1 MQQKTAT
8 TADARFAVQDAH
20 DIRLNKNAKFVNY
33 FFTNVIVAIVGIPSV
48 PKSYHLTM
56 NTIVIYVGQCVR
68 NVLVQNSSVG
78 PESHIAKYVVMEC
91 ITVELIILQMRAGDI
106 MAKCYVYDC
115 QNQAPKD
122 CDMGR
127 CALHCT
133 AAYCE
138 RHPKDEED
146 LPEPD
151 NTDYLGEDSDCI
163 DDRSDDDCG
172 AKNGRVF
179 HGEHNTITCSVCR
192 IIIEGPS
199 ADYAPT
205 GDYPD
210 TGEPEDDWS
219 DVPYFD

>member
-1 MQQKTAT
+1 MASVEV
-8 TADARFAVQDAH
+8 AVQAAH
-20 DIRLNKNAKFVNY
+20 DIRQNKNAKFVNT
-33 FFTNVIVAIVGIPSV
+33 FSTNVIVAIVGIPSV

-78 PESHIAKYVVMEC
+78 LESHIAKYVAMEC
-91 ITVELIILQMRAGDI
+91 ITVELTIPQTRDGDL
-106 MAKCYVYDC
+106 MAECYIYGC
-115 QNQAPKD
+115 HNQAPKD

-192 IIIEGPS
+192 VIIEGPS